1 MSVEKVQFPPK
12 QPKFGGYEMPRKL
25 IKSFVGHPSANLFL
39 TISRAGVFQQT
50 RLIETVDVC
59 SAAYRGTAESSF
71 RRSSRKFVV
80 AGERGQNAR
89 VHFTPR

>member
-1 MSVEKVQFPPK
+1 MVTTGV
-12 QPKFGGYEMPRKL
+12 
-25 IKSFVGHPSANLFL
+25 
-39 TISRAGVFQQT
+39 ISRLRSKPLNERN

-71 RRSSRKFVV
+71 RRSSLKFVV